1 MLQASAS
8 LFISSGALLLA
19 VAALLGFQLHRS
31 SSMPAA
37 TARWRVVHSGG
48 TAGGVQLIALGAVW
62 SKLALASATSVL
74 ATGALVAGTWLMF
87 VGPLMTALARPRLG
101 KWIAYCGAFISV
113 PGYLLLIWFAL
124 LWR

>member
-1 MLQASAS
+1 MS

-31 SSMPAA
+31 SHVPAA

-74 ATGALVAGTWLMF
+74 ATGTLVAGTWLMF

-101 KWIAYCGAFISV
+101 MWVGYCGAFISV

-124 LWR
+124 S